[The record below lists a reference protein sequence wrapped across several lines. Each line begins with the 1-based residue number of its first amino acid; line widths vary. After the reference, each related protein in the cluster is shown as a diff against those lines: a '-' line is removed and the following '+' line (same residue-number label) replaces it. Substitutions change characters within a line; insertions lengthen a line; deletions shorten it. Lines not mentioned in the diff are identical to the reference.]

1 MYHTDWVTEFR
12 EKLVADGYLIE
23 RKNDQDEA
31 SPLIK
36 RWLMLADQLLSTDA
50 GEVEPA

>member
-1 MYHTDWVTEFR
+1 MYHTGWVTEFR
-12 EKLVADGYLIE
+12 EKLAAEGACLT
-23 RKNDQDEA
+23 RKEDQDEA

-36 RWLMLADQLLSTDA
+36 RWLMLADQLLSTDG